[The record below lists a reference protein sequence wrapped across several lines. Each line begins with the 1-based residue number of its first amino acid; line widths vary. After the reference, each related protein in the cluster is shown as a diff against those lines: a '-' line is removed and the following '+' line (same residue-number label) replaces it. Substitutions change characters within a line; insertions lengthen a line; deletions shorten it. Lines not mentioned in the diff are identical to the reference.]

1 MRSKGERALDFLPDT
16 LGICDNKISV
26 LLIDKAGFSRKFKVD
41 REKFQVVG
49 ENCFPCQVNPH

>member
-16 LGICDNKISV
+16 LGICDSKISV

-41 REKFQVVG
+41 RKISSSW
-49 ENCFPCQVNPH
+49 